1 MLVQEAEAK
10 VDRSAQR
17 VQELVSD
24 VAKIAGEVGFDPQV
38 RAESVMLYTP
48 EGRHEGDVVVWSSG
62 ERLTVESNRQ
72 GSRTTHIHV
81 EAAGCGRDGW
91 YSKLRTALRFRAQR
105 AAKEA
110 AANAAYRAN
119 EERKEANKRRG
130 LERLGALPPDVEV
143 DYLSC
148 GAWNVKL
155 DTDYSTIEDA
165 EALVFALR
173 LTSSFRWRRL
183 WKEGVGYQRDA
194 LKSTRERVALEVSGD
209 DSLPDNAVV
218 VLVTRAVR
226 SQLQGQPEV
235 TRADIDARFVA
246 DRAVRSR
253 VNLALNG
260 VCATPI
266 CGATRRYCQLEP
278 GHAGEHSVFPTS
290 PKRSSTASR

>member
-1 MLVQEAEAK
+1 MLVQEAQ
-10 VDRSAQR
+10 VDARAQR
-17 VQELVSD
+17 VQELVAD

-38 RAESVMLYTP
+38 RGEMVMLYTP
-48 EGRHEGDVVVWSSG
+48 EGRLEVTAYAWGGGDRVQLESS
-62 ERLTVESNRQ
+62 RA

-91 YSKLRTALRFRAQR
+91 HSKLRTALRFRAQR

-143 DYLSC
+143 AYLSR

-173 LTSSFRWRRL
+173 LASSFRWRRL

-194 LKSTRERVALEVSGD
+194 LKSTRERLALEGVASGPP
-209 DSLPDNAVV
+209 SAVAI
-218 VLVTRAVR
+218 LTLKAVR

-235 TRADIDARFVA
+235 TPADIDARFVA
-246 DRAVRSR
+246 DRAVRSH

-260 VCATPI
+260 VCGTPV
-266 CGATRRYCQLEP
+266 CGASKGRFCQLEC
-278 GHAGEHSVFPTS
+278 GHTGEHSIFPPFPADAEVT
-290 PKRSSTASR
+290 K